1 MKKKTSVILI
11 VCAVVL
17 GVGLVVGE
25 VIWRLDYAQIKV
37 LTAVSKDNQYR
48 LTVCMVGEPDF
59 PYGATHCRAAL
70 HKGKK
75 QLSAQDFSVQNDGA
89 IVKEDN
95 FSISWDEAAVTLTA
109 NGTEQENVDIVMDY

>member
-1 MKKKTSVILI
+1 MKKKTKMILI
-11 VCAVVL
+11 VCAAIL
-17 GVGLVVGE
+17 GVGLIVGE
-25 VIWRLDYAQIKV
+25 VIWRTDYAQTKV

-70 HKGKK
+70 YKGKQ

-109 NGTEQENVDIVMDY
+109 NGTEQENEEIVLNY